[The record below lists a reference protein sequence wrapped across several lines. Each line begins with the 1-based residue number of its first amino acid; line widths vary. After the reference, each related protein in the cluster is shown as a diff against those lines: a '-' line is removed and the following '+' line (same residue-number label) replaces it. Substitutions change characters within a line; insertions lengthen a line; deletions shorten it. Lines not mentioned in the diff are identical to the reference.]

1 MKRTQD
7 KIKDLVEPQSF
18 EQIGNFSDPAQ
29 ALDAYRFTD
38 VTSDLLA
45 RWLDALANL
54 PQGQGTALAL
64 AGARGVGK
72 SHTLA
77 VFGAL
82 AGSERLRASVS
93 DAHVLSSARRLAGR
107 RYAVVR
113 VERGSRVTLAE
124 EMAAA
129 FAQVFG
135 GSDAQWGYDPAGM
148 LAVAA
153 SRALDETL
161 VVIIDTAF
169 NRPARVNRDDG
180 PLLSELAITSRGVN
194 AFVALALDDDI
205 EGADGANVSLSG
217 TYRIDYLDP
226 ENLYRVVEQF
236 VLRKKPQGRAA
247 LSDIYHS
254 LRASVPEF
262 NWSEARFASLYP
274 VHPLVADVAAGVRL
288 YIPTFAFLPFA
299 AGVAAR
305 AAARPAL
312 SLVLLDEV
320 FDGTE
325 TELRHSP
332 ELREAFA
339 AYDHLVSQ
347 SIGQM
352 PVMQRHQ
359 ARLILKSLFVLS
371 LDGRGAT
378 AAELCAALLLID
390 EASSQVAAVQV
401 EETLASFVE
410 AALPGSIRRDEAAGG
425 AARHWFRIS
434 FINDAQAAQ
443 AAPGVQ
449 VSAARPSESSAPQVV
464 SESGAV
470 AATPPAQQLKDVAQ
484 GLEDVGGT
492 ADEGRASAVEVSG
505 AQASKDVPGVEGET
519 VSPPASK
526 GVDDNATAF
535 NEPRVESLSEW
546 ARLLTGRASLPPF
559 NEPRGRVEVCSAL
572 AAWLEGWRSL
582 DINQRFKT
590 LAASGLTTTMW
601 GLDAEVNRSFGRA
614 ARAVEAALSGR
625 VSLEDELERV
635 ALSFGDSAER
645 FAHVSRRLEDLKA
658 LVEGFERRASARAYL
673 ATAEPTGVPEIE
685 TARRELLTIA
695 EDANSLLDAVRRE
708 RFERLWQEFQSRY
721 IEHYAAVHDKTMSS
735 REDRESLRRL
745 KRGERW
751 REFEALSR
759 LPVVSAHVWRQ
770 AEELMRVAGGARC
783 DLPVRQLLETQSSC
797 ACPFR
802 LSRAA
807 EFELLPLELEELME
821 RGLSVY
827 RRTLLMLGGHLAIA
841 LDALAR
847 REEDADVARR
857 ARALSTAFAQGVAPE
872 RFSRLDVRLIE
883 RALQRTAAPPP
894 VRVAAPGGGDGLLT
908 RDELRARFQ
917 QWLDELP
924 ERPVL
929 IEIVARQEI
938 NAP

>member
-1 MKRTQD
+1 MKRTHD

-18 EQIGNFSDPAQ
+18 EQIGNLADDPAR
-29 ALDAYRFTD
+29 ALAAYRFTD
-38 VTSDLLA
+38 VTADLLG
-45 RWLDALANL
+45 RWLDALAEL
-54 PQGQGTALAL
+54 PQGQGAALAL

-82 AGSERLRASVS
+82 AGSERLRSGVG
-93 DAHVLSSARRLAGR
+93 DAHVLTSARRLSGR

-129 FAQVFG
+129 FAEVFG
-135 GSDAQWGYDPAGM
+135 GSDAQWGHDPAGM

-161 VVIIDTAF
+161 VVLIDTAF

-180 PLLSELAITSRGVN
+180 PLLGELAITSRGVN

-205 EGADGANVSLSG
+205 AGADGANVVLSG

-247 LSDIYHS
+247 LSDIYHN

-288 YIPTFAFLPFA
+288 YVPTFAFLPFA

-320 FDGTE
+320 FDGAE
-325 TELRHSP
+325 NDLRRSP

-339 AYDHLVSQ
+339 AYDHLVAR

-371 LDGRGAT
+371 LDGHGAT

-390 EASSQVAAVQV
+390 DASSSGAAVQV
-401 EETLASFVE
+401 EETLACFAEV
-410 AALPGSIRRDEAAGG
+410 ALAGSVGRDGG
-425 AARHWFRIS
+425 AVSPARYHFRVS
-434 FINDAQAAQ
+434 ALDNLDGATRARVAPVTQA
-443 AAPGVQ
+443 P
-449 VSAARPSESSAPQVV
+449 AARP
-464 SESGAV
+464 V
-470 AATPPAQQLKDVAQ
+470 A
-484 GLEDVGGT
+484 
-492 ADEGRASAVEVSG
+492 
-505 AQASKDVPGVEGET
+505 
-519 VSPPASK
+519 
-526 GVDDNATAF
+526 
-535 NEPRVESLSEW
+535 ESLSPSLIEGTVAAAPPSPGRPEDTGSVLAEGHTPAIEESVTQQAPNAAPTVAAMLEGSSPSVAARQDSPPDFRHPRAESLGEW
-546 ARLLTGRASLPPF
+546 ACLLTGRDVLPTF
-559 NEPRGRVEVCSAL
+559 NDPRGRSEVCAAL
-572 AAWLEGWRSL
+572 AEWLEGWRAL
-582 DINQRFKT
+582 DINQKFAQ
-590 LAASGLTTTMW
+590 LPAASLTTTMW
-601 GLDAEVNRSFGRA
+601 GLNAEVSRSFGRA
-614 ARAVEAALSGR
+614 ARAVEAALAGR

-635 ALSFGDSAER
+635 ALAFADSAER
-645 FAHVSRRLEDLKA
+645 FAHASRRLEDLKA
-658 LVEGFERRASARAYL
+658 LVEGFERRAGERAYL

-685 TARRELLTIA
+685 TARRELLAIA
-695 EDANSLLDAVRRE
+695 EDANSLLDAERRE
-708 RFERLWQEFQSRY
+708 RFERLWREFHTRY
-721 IEHYAAVHDKTMSS
+721 VEHYAAVHDKTMTS
-735 REDRESLRRL
+735 REDREALRRL

-759 LPVVSAHVWRQ
+759 LPVVSSHVWRQ
-770 AEELMRVAGGARC
+770 AEELLRLAGGARC
-783 DLPVRQLLETQSSC
+783 DLPVSQLLETRSSC
-797 ACPFR
+797 ACLFQ
-802 LSRAA
+802 LARADR
-807 EFELLPLELEELME
+807 FELLAPELEELME
-821 RGLSVY
+821 RGLKVY

-847 REEDADVARR
+847 REEDTDVARR
-857 ARALSTAFAQGVAPE
+857 ARTLSTAFAQGNAPE
-872 RFSRLDVRLIE
+872 HFSRLDVRLVE

-908 RDELRARFQ
+908 REELRSRFR
-917 QWLDELP
+917 QWLDDLP

-929 IEIVARQEI
+929 IEIVA
-938 NAP
+938 

>member
-18 EQIGNFSDPAQ
+18 EQIGNFADPAQ

-38 VTSDLLA
+38 VTSDLLS
-45 RWLDALANL
+45 RWLDALADL

-72 SHTLA
+72 SHSLA

-82 AGSERLRASVS
+82 AGSERLRAGVG
-93 DAHVLSSARRLAGR
+93 DAHVLTSARRLGGR

-135 GSDAQWGYDPAGM
+135 GSDAQWGHDPAGM

-180 PLLSELAITSRGVN
+180 PLLGELAITSRGVN

-205 EGADGANVSLSG
+205 EGANGANVVLSG

-226 ENLYRVVEQF
+226 ENIYRVVEQF

-288 YIPTFAFLPFA
+288 YVPTFAFLPFA

-325 TELRHSP
+325 AELRHSP

-339 AYDHLVSQ
+339 AYDHLVVQ

-371 LDGRGAT
+371 LDGRGAS

-390 EASSQVAAVQV
+390 EASSPIAVVQV
-401 EETLASFVE
+401 EETLARFVE
-410 AALPGSIRRDEAAGG
+410 ASLPGSVRRSEVAGG
-425 AARHWFRIS
+425 TARHWFRI
-434 FINDAQAAQ
+434 NALDALEATQGRRAIAS
-443 AAPGVQ
+443 PK
-449 VSAARPSESSAPQVV
+449 VSAAQP
-464 SESGAV
+464 V
-470 AATPPAQQLKDVAQ
+470 AAD
-484 GLEDVGGT
+484 
-492 ADEGRASAVEVSG
+492 
-505 AQASKDVPGVEGET
+505 
-519 VSPPASK
+519 PPASISVSEAVVATPASPRL
-526 GVDDNATAF
+526 VDDGVVFDEVHAPALEVARTQAAEEVSNVASEVVRPAASKIEDGYSSF
-535 NEPRVESLSEW
+535 REPRVESLSEW
-546 ARLLTGRASLPPF
+546 ARMLTGSESLPPF
-559 NEPRGRVEVCSAL
+559 NDPRGRVEVCAAL
-572 AAWLEGWRSL
+572 AEWLEGWRAL
-582 DINQRFKT
+582 DINKRFNA
-590 LAASGLTTTMW
+590 LPASGLTTTMW
-601 GLDAEVNRSFGRA
+601 GIDAEVSRSFGRA
-614 ARAVEAALSGR
+614 ARAVEAALAGR

-645 FAHVSRRLEDLKA
+645 FAHASRRLEDLTA
-658 LVEGFERRASARAYL
+658 LVEGFARRASERAYL

-695 EDANSLLDAVRRE
+695 EDANSLLDAARRE
-708 RFERLWQEFQSRY
+708 RFERLWQEFHVRY
-721 IEHYAAVHDKTMSS
+721 VEHYAAVHDKTMSS
-735 REDRESLRRL
+735 REDREALRRL
-745 KRGERW
+745 KRCERW

-770 AEELMRVAGGARC
+770 AEELLRVAGGVRC

-802 LSRAA
+802 LARAA

-821 RGLSVY
+821 RGLAVY

-847 REEDADVARR
+847 RESDADVSRR
-857 ARALSTAFAQGVAPE
+857 ARSLSTAFAQGVAPE

-883 RALQRTAAPPP
+883 RALQRTTAPPP

-929 IEIVARQEI
+929 IEIIARQEI